1 MVETRTN
8 QTKTERRRRAGMGL
22 ERSLK
27 LHVPEDKKDP
37 NFEYR
42 WINDTPGRI
51 EAKTVHDDWDVVEKD
66 RDGNPWTERRP
77 VGPGPDGRP
86 IYGVL
91 CQKRKEYYQDDQAE
105 KMKAIKAQEDAM
117 RVGPPPS
124 SQGLGAEPAT
134 TYVPGGR
141 NTITKS

>member
-1 MVETRTN
+1 MVNDRI
-8 QTKTERRRRAGMGL
+8 QHTKEERRRRLGAGL
-22 ERSLK
+22 ERNYK
-27 LHVPEDKKDP
+27 LFVPENKKDP

-42 WINDTPGRI
+42 WINDSPGRI
-51 EAKTVHDDWDVVEKD
+51 EQYTTQDDWDIVTTD
-66 RDGNPWTERRP
+66 RNGEPFECSRP

-86 IYGVL
+86 LYAKL
-91 CQKRKEYYQDDQAE
+91 CRKRKEYYDQDKE
-105 KMKAIKAQEDAM
+105 EELKSIKAQEDAM

-124 SQGLGAEPAT
+124 PQGLGAEPAT